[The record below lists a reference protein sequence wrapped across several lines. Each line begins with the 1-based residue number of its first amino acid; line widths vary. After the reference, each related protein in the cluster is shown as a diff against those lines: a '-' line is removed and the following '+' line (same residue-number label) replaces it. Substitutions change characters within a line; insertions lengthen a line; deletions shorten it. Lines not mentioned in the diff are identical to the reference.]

1 MALRKLLQSSK
12 HYQVWRD
19 PRGDQDAMFHHL
31 GILLP
36 PNNVLNLALIA
47 IAVHSWERNRP
58 VTHRMS
64 LANCIGIEGTAWTSE
79 KAVKARG
86 LANWNAKQFLRESDF
101 RCFHERTLSTR
112 AWEYAAGD
120 FNHLMRLDDLLAPK
134 MTPQMEQGVNRV
146 TARELHEGMG
156 VNKPYSSA
164 EAPDDSS
171 VLPVRKLPPSKP
183 YVFDPNHWENAP
195 TADSDTE
202 GDDDR
207 AKGWELMAKR
217 EGPDH
222 WEAAH
227 LAANGFE
234 AGRTRARRVQ
244 RF

>member
-1 MALRKLLQSSK
+1 
-12 HYQVWRD
+12 
-19 PRGDQDAMFHHL
+19 MFHHL

-120 FNHLMRLDDLLAPK
+120 FNLPI
-134 MTPQMEQGVNRV
+134 
-146 TARELHEGMG
+146 
-156 VNKPYSSA
+156 
-164 EAPDDSS
+164 SS